1 MVAENTRAYKGVLL
15 KIAVEKT
22 EKEMIANFTRG
33 FKDHWRHL
41 INGFW
46 FVPLLISLIG
56 PLLAFFFLYLDH
68 RVGLVD
74 RSFLFSGGSAEASI
88 VLSTIAG
95 ALITV
100 VALTFSIT
108 IIVLQLVS
116 SQYTPRALRGFL
128 QDRITQVVAGSFFAI
143 STYCLIILT
152 TIPDSASPDQ
162 SFFPTISI
170 TVAMVLGSLGLVLL
184 LIFIHHTGLV
194 IQVTDITARIATQ
207 TMQAMDFEYTSLLSE
222 PFETKFA
229 HPIQNRYAEKT
240 PARIC
245 AALPGNIQRISFSR
259 LHKVLQCPGVYL
271 RLLVC
276 PGDFVTGETVIAEVW
291 LEEAADT
298 ACRMAIFHS
307 IYIERERDFY
317 QDARFGVRQLAD
329 ITLRALSPS
338 VNDPTTGVL
347 CIKYLQAVFEHFV
360 RCQPQP
366 NVFHFTNRDSTL
378 EIRQPTLQEYL
389 EVFPEIG
396 HYTGGNT
403 RVNNALLMA
412 LQKVLE
418 LAEHLNLKEYQT
430 TLTELMSAMAMQNM
444 IDSGVR

>member
-1 MVAENTRAYKGVLL
+1 
-15 KIAVEKT
+15 
-22 EKEMIANFTRG
+22 MIANFTRA
-33 FKDHWRHL
+33 FKDDWRHL

-46 FVPLLISLIG
+46 FVPLLISLLG
-56 PLLAFFFLYLDH
+56 PLLAFFFLDLDH
-68 RVGLVD
+68 HVGQVD
-74 RSFLFSGGSAEASI
+74 RTFLFSGGAAEASI
-88 VLSTIAG
+88 ILSTIAG

-128 QDRITQVVAGSFFAI
+128 QDRVTQVVAGSFFAI
-143 STYCLIILT
+143 STYCLIVLT

-184 LIFIHHTGLV
+184 LIFIHHTGIV
-194 IQVTDITARIATQ
+194 IQVTDITARIAMQ
-207 TMQAMDFEYTSLLSE
+207 TMQAMDLKYQTLLSDPLE
-222 PFETKFA
+222 AKLA
-229 HPIQNRYAEKT
+229 HPIQNRYIEKT
-240 PARIC
+240 PARFC
-245 AALPGNIQRISFSR
+245 ALRPGNVQRISFSR
-259 LHKVLQCPGVYL
+259 LNNLLQRPGLYL

-276 PGDFVTGETVIAEVW
+276 PGDFVTGETVIAEFW
-291 LEEAADT
+291 PEEAADIS
-298 ACRMAIFHS
+298 CRNAIFHS

-329 ITLRALSPS
+329 IALRALSPA
-338 VNDPTTGVL
+338 VNDPTTAVL

-366 NVFHFTNRDSTL
+366 EVFQFANGASTL

-389 EVFPEIG
+389 EVYLEIR
-396 HYTGGNT
+396 HYAGGNT
-403 RVNNALLMA
+403 RVNEALLTA
-412 LQKVLE
+412 LQKLIE
-418 LAEHLNLKEYQT
+418 LSEHLNLKDYQT
-430 TLTELMSAMAMQNM
+430 MLSELMSTMAAQNM
-444 IDSGVR
+444 IDTGVM